1 MFFEERVA
9 ELMRKMLRKK
19 LYVRALETRGAAGTS
34 CKPFLLAHLEYMIG
48 LEKRGL
54 VFASGP
60 LADGEGPPTG
70 HGLTVLRAKDADEA
84 RALAEADPFFV
95 NGLRTF
101 ELKEWTSWRARS
113 ACGSISPINRS
124 KWHDSAAETEI
135 HATINRR
142 KAQGERSWRP
152 SALSASA
159 RSACRSRKI

>member
-9 ELMRKMLRKK
+9 DLTRKMLRKK
-19 LYVRALETRGAAGTS
+19 LYVVLSKPVVTPD
-34 CKPFLLAHLEYMIG
+34 KLQPFLSAHLEYMIG

-70 HGLTVLRAKDADEA
+70 HGLTVLRAKDTNEA

-101 ELKEWTSWRARS
+101 ELKEWTVMEGTLGVRVNLSDQ
-113 ACGSISPINRS
+113 SI
-124 KWHDSAAETEI
+124 EVT
-135 HATINRR
+135 
-142 KAQGERSWRP
+142 
-152 SALSASA
+152 
-159 RSACRSRKI
+159 